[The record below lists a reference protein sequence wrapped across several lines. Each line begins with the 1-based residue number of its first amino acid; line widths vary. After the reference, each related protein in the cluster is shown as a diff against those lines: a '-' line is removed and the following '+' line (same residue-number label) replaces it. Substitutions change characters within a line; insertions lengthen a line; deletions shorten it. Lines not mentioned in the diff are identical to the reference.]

1 MSDSETTPDKLP
13 QRLCSEVQLF
23 DLCELDS
30 CSQKVG
36 RFCSD
41 PVLLSRFEKI
51 ADDEIRIAERY
62 ASEEPDD
69 SEAEDGFNEDGYDE
83 EDDRFNDD
91 DAGDDKDTGW
101 RDEE

>member
-1 MSDSETTPDKLP
+1 MPDSDTTPDILP

-23 DLCELDS
+23 DLCELVS
-30 CSQKVG
+30 CRYKVG

-51 ADDEIRIAERY
+51 ADEEIRISERY
-62 ASEEPDD
+62 MVEDPDD
-69 SEAEDGFNEDGYDE
+69 SELDEDGYDE
-83 EDDRFNDD
+83 DGDCFESENSDCDD
-91 DAGDDKDTGW
+91 DTGW